1 MNFASYLFV
10 TGWYQLP
17 GEDGLAGEA
26 WNRIV
31 AALPEAL
38 LGRSQLV
45 FIYILKDVAIYLET
59 AIIVRF
65 WVWNHKGAG
74 VYAFNCALMAA
85 YGNKA
90 YDQNTI
96 AGPKTCS

>member
-1 MNFASYLFV
+1 MGSRVKSGIESWQRCQKLCLDDANCWYLKV
-10 TGWYQLP
+10 LTNY
-17 GEDGLAGEA
+17 LA
-26 WNRIV
+26 
-31 AALPEAL
+31 
-38 LGRSQLV
+38 
-45 FIYILKDVAIYLET
+45 F

-90 YDQNTI
+90 NDQNTI